1 MPTCAELGI
10 ICCERAAKGV
20 TAKMRVDEVMTK
32 DLMTCSDSDSLSEA
46 ATMMRDINVGSL
58 PVMDESGNLI
68 GMITD
73 RDITVRAV
81 ARGVD
86 PVMAQ
91 VIDFMTPNPVTIAP
105 DADVQV
111 AAEIMGDAQV
121 RRLPVVQDDRLVGIV
136 ALGDLAVDV
145 GEEEMLAETLERIS
159 SPVR

>member
-1 MPTCAELGI
+1 
-10 ICCERAAKGV
+10 
-20 TAKMRVDEVMTK
+20 MRVDEVMTK

-46 ATMMRDINVGSL
+46 ATMMREINVGSL
-58 PVMDESGNLI
+58 PIVDDSGDVI
-68 GMITD
+68 GIITD

-105 DADVQV
+105 DADVEV
-111 AAEIMGDAQV
+111 AAEIMASAQV
-121 RRLPVVQDDRLVGIV
+121 RRLPVLQDDRLVGMV
-136 ALGDLAVDV
+136 SLGDLAVDV

>member
-20 TAKMRVDEVMTK
+20 AAKMRVDEVMTK

-46 ATMMRDINVGSL
+46 ATMMREINVGSL
-58 PVMDESGNLI
+58 PVVDDSGDII
-68 GMITD
+68 GIITD

-91 VIDFMTPNPVTIAP
+91 VIDFMTPNPVTIGP
-105 DADVQV
+105 DADVEV
-111 AAEIMGDAQV
+111 AAEIMADAQV
-121 RRLPVVQDDRLVGIV
+121 RRLPVLQDDRLVGIV

>member
-1 MPTCAELGI
+1 MPTCVELGI
-10 ICCERAAKGV
+10 ICFEGAAKGV
-20 TAKMRVDEVMTK
+20 AAKMRVDEVMTK
-32 DLMTCSDSDSLSEA
+32 DLMTSSDSDSLSEA
-46 ATMMRDINVGSL
+46 ATMMREINVGSL
-58 PVMDESGNLI
+58 PVVDDSGDLI

-91 VIDFMTPNPVTIAP
+91 VIDFMTPSPVTIAP
-105 DADVQV
+105 DADVEV
-111 AAEIMGDAQV
+111 AAEIMADAQV
-121 RRLPVVQDDRLVGIV
+121 RRLPVLQDDRLVGIV
-136 ALGDLAVDV
+136 TLGDLAVDV